1 MMSVDIEIYISQLKT
16 FFENNPGDFM
26 DLVGEDQKKEFF
38 QKMKEKSIENYEKG
52 EDFILTKQ
60 QIIDVVVDLKAPELN
75 QKLKYASKVEGF
87 IQKTKFGDIILN

>member
-26 DLVGEDQKKEFF
+26 DLVGEEQKEEFF

-60 QIIDVVVDLKAPELN
+60 QIIDVVVDLKEPELN

>member
-1 MMSVDIEIYISQLKT
+1 MNVDIEIYISQLKT

-26 DLVGEDQKKEFF
+26 DLVGEVQKEEFF

-52 EDFILTKQ
+52 EDFVLTKQ

-75 QKLKYASKVEGF
+75 KKLDYAIKVEGC

>member
-1 MMSVDIEIYISQLKT
+1 MMNVDIEIYISQLIT
-16 FFENNPGDFM
+16 FFEKNPGDFM
-26 DLVGEDQKKEFF
+26 NLVGEVQKEEFF

>member
-1 MMSVDIEIYISQLKT
+1 MMNVDIEIYISQLIT
-16 FFENNPGDFM
+16 FFEKNPGDFM

-52 EDFILTKQ
+52 EDFVLTKQ
-60 QIIDVVVDLKAPELN
+60 QIIDVVVELKSPELN
-75 QKLKYASKVEGF
+75 QKLSYTNKVKGF

>member
-1 MMSVDIEIYISQLKT
+1 MMNVDIEIYISQLIT
-16 FFENNPGDFM
+16 FFEKNPGDFM
-26 DLVGEDQKKEFF
+26 NLVGEVQKEEFF

-75 QKLKYASKVEGF
+75 QKLNYASKVEGF

>member
-26 DLVGEDQKKEFF
+26 DLVGEAQKEEFF

-75 QKLKYASKVEGF
+75 QKLNYASKVEGF

>member
-1 MMSVDIEIYISQLKT
+1 MMNVDIEIYISQLIT
-16 FFENNPGDFM
+16 FFEKNPGDFM
-26 DLVGEDQKKEFF
+26 DLVGEVQKEEFF

-52 EDFILTKQ
+52 NDFILTKQ

>member
-1 MMSVDIEIYISQLKT
+1 MMNVDIEIYISQLIT
-16 FFENNPGDFM
+16 FFEKNPGDFM
-26 DLVGEDQKKEFF
+26 DLVGEVQKEEFF

-60 QIIDVVVDLKAPELN
+60 QIIDIVVDLKAPELN

>member
-26 DLVGEDQKKEFF
+26 DLVGEEQKEEFF

>member
-1 MMSVDIEIYISQLKT
+1 MNVDIEIYISQLKT

-26 DLVGEDQKKEFF
+26 DLVGEVQKEEFF

-60 QIIDVVVDLKAPELN
+60 QIIEVVVDLKSPELN
-75 QKLKYASKVEGF
+75 AKSDYINVVKGH

>member
-1 MMSVDIEIYISQLKT
+1 MMNVDIEIYISQLIT
-16 FFENNPGDFM
+16 FFEKNPGDFM
-26 DLVGEDQKKEFF
+26 DLVGEVQKEEFF